1 MMVEGR
7 DASRLPALRLSG
19 ACALRA
25 FPMRFRMPAVRCAPA
40 AAILACLLF
49 AAVPAAAAPAE
60 ALLILPFSNAG
71 GNRHLDWIG
80 DSVSEIL
87 IENLSAEGIEVV
99 PPEERDQAMAEIS
112 LRRYAVITRAS
123 AIEAAIQANADL
135 VLYGAFELRPA
146 SGKPEAGARLL
157 ITAHLLDARRLR
169 RRGDFLVEKALA
181 ELSAAQT
188 SLAWQTLRALR
199 PQSLTAEE
207 EFARNHP
214 LVRLDAL
221 ENYARGLRAENPEI
235 RHKFLATAARLA
247 PDFSPALY
255 QLGRLNLFVFRNY
268 SAAASWFERVAPAGI
283 HYREAL
289 FFLGYCR
296 HRTGEFA
303 AAAEALRRLAGAAP
317 LPEVLNNLGAVL
329 LRLNDPAAAGV
340 LRSAAEANPGDPD
353 IAFNLGYALWRSGR
367 FDEAA
372 EQFRLCLRSGE
383 DPTATALLGRCLRQ
397 EGLRPGEVRLEGQ
410 ERLKLEY
417 QESAWRAL
425 RSLVEK
431 E

>member
-1 MMVEGR
+1 MF
-7 DASRLPALRLSG
+7 LHFPAPAFRFAP
-19 ACALRA
+19 ACA
-25 FPMRFRMPAVRCAPA
+25 M
-40 AAILACLLF
+40 LACVL
-49 AAVPAAAAPAE
+49 ACSAAAAAPPE
-60 ALLILPFSNAG
+60 SLLILPFSNAG
-71 GNRHLDWIG
+71 GNRQLDWIG
-80 DSVSEIL
+80 DSISEIL
-87 IENLSAEGIEVV
+87 IENLAAEGIEVV
-99 PPEERDQAMAEIS
+99 PPEERDQAMQELS

-123 AIEAAIQANADL
+123 AIEAAVQANADL
-135 VLYGAFELRPA
+135 VLYGAFELRPVP
-146 SGKPEAGARLL
+146 GKPDAGARLL
-157 ITAHLLDARRLR
+157 VTAHLLDARRLR
-169 RRGDFLVEKALA
+169 RRGDFLVEKPLA

-188 SLAWQTLRALR
+188 SLAWQALRALQ

-214 LVRLDAL
+214 MVRLDAL

-268 SAAASWFERVAPAGI
+268 SAAASWFERVASADI
-283 HYREAL
+283 HSREAL

-303 AAAEALRRLAGAAP
+303 AAAQALRRLAAAAP

-329 LRLNDPAAAGV
+329 LRLNDPSAADI

-353 IAFNLGYALWRSGR
+353 IALNLGYALWRSGR

-372 EQFRLCLRSGE
+372 EQFRLCLRSGS
-383 DPTATALLGRCLRQ
+383 DATATALLGRCLRR
-397 EGLRPGEVRLEGQ
+397 EGPRPGEVRLEGQ

-425 RSLVEK
+425 RSLVKK

>member
-1 MMVEGR
+1 M
-7 DASRLPALRLSG
+7 L
-19 ACALRA
+19 LRA
-25 FPMRFRMPAVRCAPA
+25 PACRRAPA
-40 AAILACLLF
+40 CAILACLLSLTL
-49 AAVPAAAAPAE
+49 AAAAAAE
-60 ALLILPFSNAG
+60 SLLILPFSNAG
-71 GNRHLDWIG
+71 GNRQLDWIG
-80 DSVSEIL
+80 DSISEIL
-87 IENLSAEGIEVV
+87 IENLAAEGIEVV
-99 PPEERDQAMAEIS
+99 PPEERDQAMEELS

-123 AIEAAIQANADL
+123 AIEAAVQANADL
-135 VLYGAFELRPA
+135 VLYGAFELRAVP
-146 SGKPEAGARLL
+146 GKPVAGAHLL

-169 RRGDFLVEKALA
+169 RRGDFLIEKPLA

-188 SLAWQTLRALR
+188 SLAWQALRALR

-207 EFARNHP
+207 EFTRNHP
-214 LVRLDAL
+214 AVRLDAL

-235 RHKFLATAARLA
+235 RHRFLAMAARLA

-268 SAAASWFERVAPAGI
+268 SAAASWFERVAPADI

-296 HRTGEFA
+296 HRTGEFLA
-303 AAAEALRRLAGAAP
+303 AAQVLRRLADIAP

-329 LRLNDPAAAGV
+329 LRLNDPAAADV

-353 IAFNLGYALWRSGR
+353 IAFNLGYALWRAGR

-372 EQFRLCLRSGE
+372 EQFRLCLRDGDDS
-383 DPTATALLGRCLRQ
+383 TATVLLSRCLRQ
-397 EGLRPGEVRLEGQ
+397 EGPRPGEVRLEGQ

-431 E
+431 Q